1 MDDLK
6 RANISG
12 EVEEEENE
20 GKFLNPTPILD
31 ELENGPWPSFVT
43 GLKELAERTKKPML
57 RGVMDQLEYSY
68 KTKMGYWKGGLV
80 TVKGYGAGIISRYSM
95 IKDKIPEAAEFHTFR
110 VQPAPG
116 YHYST
121 KMLREI
127 CDIWEKYGSG
137 LIALHGQS
145 GDIMFQGVKDSDAQ
159 ECFDELNKAGF
170 DLGGAGAT
178 IRTATSCVGAA
189 RCEQACYDNLKVH
202 EKLLKSFVG
211 SIHRPELNYKF
222 KFKFSGC
229 PNDCANAIMR
239 SDLAV
244 IGTWRDSIQI
254 DQSAVKEW
262 IDKHD
267 TDALYEQV
275 INMCPTK
282 AISHKDGEIK
292 IENKD
297 CVRCM
302 HCLNVIPK
310 ALSPG
315 KERGVSLL
323 LGGKNTLKVGVNMG
337 AMIVPFMKMET
348 DEDIEELIELS
359 EKMIDWWDDAGFDHE
374 RIGETVERVGMKQFL
389 ESVNL
394 EPNIDMIARPRDNPY
409 YKEKYDETT

>member
-6 RANISG
+6 PESDVS
-12 EVEEEENE
+12 EDEEILQEDE
-20 GKFLNPTPILD
+20 KFLNPTPMLD
-31 ELENGPWPSFVT
+31 ELESGPWPSFVT
-43 GLKELAERTKKPML
+43 GLKDLAERTKKPML

-80 TVKGYGAGIISRYSM
+80 TVKGYGAGIITRYSM
-95 IKDKIPEAAEFHTFR
+95 IKDKIPEATEFHTFR

-121 KMLREI
+121 KMLRDI

-145 GDIMFQGVKDSDAQ
+145 GDIMFQGIKDSDAQ

-178 IRTATSCVGAA
+178 IRTSASCVGAA

-202 EKLLKSFVG
+202 EKVLKSFVG
-211 SIHRPELNYKF
+211 MTHRPELNYKF

-262 IDKHD
+262 IDEHD

-282 AISHKDGEIK
+282 AISHKDGKIK
-292 IENKD
+292 IGEGDKWLEILG
-297 CVRCM
+297 CGMV
-302 HCLNVIPK
+302 HPNVLK
-310 ALSPG
+310 NAKVNSNQYQG
-315 KERGVSLL
+315 YAFGVGIDRLAM
-323 LGGKNTLKVGVNMG
+323 LKYGINDLR
-337 AMIVPFMKMET
+337 AFFES
-348 DEDIEELIELS
+348 DIRWLEFY
-359 EKMIDWWDDAGFDHE
+359 GFDPLDVPTNY
-374 RIGETVERVGMKQFL
+374 RGLSR
-389 ESVNL
+389 
-394 EPNIDMIARPRDNPY
+394 
-409 YKEKYDETT
+409 